1 MNSLSGL
8 VNLAM
13 LGVLLFCP
21 NRLRGVMVTN
31 LTWVL
36 LQFVWIAVRPQDW
49 LPRLKGVKLSNEWK
63 HYLLIEF
70 VDSSYLYRDILCF
83 FCFSILVTAL
93 SATQEAKEV
102 VEEEAKV
109 EKEDSFWKAVAVFL
123 FLSRRSAM

>member
-1 MNSLSGL
+1 MNSLNGL

-49 LPRLKGVKLSNEWK
+49 LARPPGSHSVGLSP
-63 HYLLIEF
+63 
-70 VDSSYLYRDILCF
+70 
-83 FCFSILVTAL
+83 
-93 SATQEAKEV
+93 AT
-102 VEEEAKV
+102 
-109 EKEDSFWKAVAVFL
+109 SG
-123 FLSRRSAM
+123 STTC